1 MIEKHLT
8 LDRTMEGPDHKL
20 ARTGQFAAMVQGIRE
35 IELALGSG
43 IKHPTSSERANLP
56 IVRKSLVAAK
66 PIQPGELFTIANVT
80 TKRPGT
86 GISPMHWDALIGRK
100 ATRDYAPDELIEW

>member
-1 MIEKHLT
+1 MASSIQLRVSEPICQLFAS
-8 LDRTMEGPDHKL
+8 LLSL
-20 ARTGQFAAMVQGIRE
+20 AD
-35 IELALGSG
+35 
-43 IKHPTSSERANLP
+43 
-56 IVRKSLVAAK
+56 
-66 PIQPGELFTIANVT
+66 QPGELFTIANVT